1 MYIEAFASPFTVNTM
16 PDKTLEAFG
25 DHGEVGDLLD
35 PSGGGSEAV
44 LKEFEGAGIDL
55 EALAQ
60 RLQDEGKESF
70 DKSWKELLGTIA
82 DKRGVKA

>member
-1 MYIEAFASPFTVNTM
+1 M
-16 PDKTLEAFG
+16 PDKTLEAFA
-25 DHGEVGDLLD
+25 DHGEVGDLMD
-35 PSGGGSEAV
+35 PSGGNSEQV

-70 DKSWKELLGTIA
+70 DKAWKELLKTIA
-82 DKRGVKA
+82 SKRGVAAG